1 MPGSG
6 AAMRGNLPNILTF
19 TRILILPFFAASLIY
34 REYHFALFL
43 FVAAAV
49 TDLMDGFIARVTK
62 QITYFGTILD
72 PVADKFFLITSYV
85 LMSMYELIPTW
96 LTIVVLS
103 KDLIVITGVIILYFA
118 TDSLKVDPT
127 FLGKLSSACQFI
139 LIGIVLLV
147 INIGGQLPMQQV
159 LYFLVA
165 GLTALSGVH
174 YVYEGLKIANP
185 ENTE

>member
-1 MPGSG
+1 
-6 AAMRGNLPNILTF
+6 MRSNLPNILTF

-49 TDLMDGFIARVTK
+49 TDLLDGFIARVTK
-62 QITYFGTILD
+62 QITYFGIILD

-85 LMSMYELIPTW
+85 LMSMYDLIPAW
-96 LTIVVLS
+96 LTILVLS
-103 KDLIVITGVIILYFA
+103 KDLIVITGVIILYFV
-118 TDSLKVDPT
+118 TSNLKVAPT
-127 FLGKLSSACQFI
+127 FLGKLSSASQFI
-139 LIGIVLLV
+139 LIGIVLLAV
-147 INIGGQLPMQQV
+147 NIGRQLPIQPV

-165 GLTALSGVH
+165 GLTALSGIH
-174 YVYEGLKIANP
+174 YVYQGLQIANP